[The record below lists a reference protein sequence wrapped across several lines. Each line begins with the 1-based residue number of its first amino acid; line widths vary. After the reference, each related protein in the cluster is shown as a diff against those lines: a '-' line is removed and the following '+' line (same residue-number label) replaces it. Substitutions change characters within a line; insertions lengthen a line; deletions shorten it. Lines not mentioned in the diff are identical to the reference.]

1 LSEKLSV
8 LLIGLGGI
16 GCKYDYPKNEND
28 SFSLTDTSKSHL
40 GAILRSGMT
49 LVGGIDSDE
58 KSRKLF
64 EKYSLVQAWDS
75 ITNFPKNHNIDLAVI
90 SSPTMSHR
98 YIFQEVVDHIM
109 PKAIIIEKPFGA
121 NARDSTYMLELAS
134 VAQIP
139 VLVNYSRNYSQGF
152 QKIRETIE
160 NSKLVSGNVYYSQGL
175 QRNGSHFIRL
185 MLEFFG
191 APLSVVENHPGV
203 HNFNPS
209 FTFGFADKSFIHF
222 TGSNSSYVRV
232 GEIVLET
239 EKYLIQISE
248 GSQYR
253 ISLLNKEANPVEWP
267 TQLEIVDIG
276 NLDGGMQKIYSD
288 LNWMQP
294 EFYGKQIESNFL
306 DNLCNEILD
315 GLLLQ

>member
-1 LSEKLSV
+1 
-8 LLIGLGGI
+8 
-16 GCKYDYPKNEND
+16 
-28 SFSLTDTSKSHL
+28 
-40 GAILRSGMT
+40 MT
-49 LVGGIDSDE
+49 LIGGIDTDE
-58 KSRKLF
+58 NSRNLF

-75 ITNFPKNHNIDLAVI
+75 ITNFPKNYKIDLAVI
-90 SSPTMSHR
+90 CTPTMTHR

-121 NARDSTYMLELAS
+121 NKRDSTYMLELAR

-191 APLSVVENHPGV
+191 APLSVVKNHPGV
-203 HNFNPS
+203 HDLNPS
-209 FTFGFADKSFIHF
+209 FTFCFADESFIHF
-222 TGSNSSYVRV
+222 IGSNSLHVRV

-253 ISLLNKEANPVEWP
+253 ISLLNKEANPVKWP
-267 TQLEIVDIG
+267 TQLELVEIG
-276 NLDGGMQKIYSD
+276 NLDGGMQKIYSE
-288 LNWMQP
+288 LNWMQA

>member
-1 LSEKLSV
+1 LSDNLSV

-16 GCKYDYPKNEND
+16 GCKYDYPINESD
-28 SFSLTDTSKSHL
+28 SFSPADTSKSHL
-40 GAILRSGMT
+40 GAILSSGMK
-49 LVGGIDSDE
+49 LIGGIDSDE

-90 SSPTMSHR
+90 CSPTTTHR
-98 YIFQEVVDHIM
+98 YIFQEVVNTIK
-109 PKAIIIEKPFGA
+109 PKGIIIEKPFGA
-121 NARDSTYMLELAS
+121 NAKDSTNMLGLAS
-134 VAQIP
+134 VGQIP
-139 VLVNYSRNYSQGF
+139 VCVNYSRNYSQGF
-152 QKIRETIE
+152 QKICETIE

-191 APLSVVENHPGV
+191 APLSVVKNHPKV
-203 HNFNPS
+203 HDLNPS
-209 FTFGFADKSFIHF
+209 FTFGFANESLIHF
-222 TGSNSSYVRV
+222 IGSNSLHVRV

-253 ISLLNKEANPVEWP
+253 ISLLNKEANPVKWP
-267 TQLEIVDIG
+267 TELKIVAIG
-276 NLDGGMQKIYSD
+276 NLDGGMQQIYNNLD
-288 LNWMQP
+288 WMKP

-315 GLLLQ
+315 DLLL